1 MRPALQLFNSRTR
14 SVEPFR
20 PAGDPVSLYICGVT
34 PYDTTHL
41 GHIFTYSA
49 WDVLLRVLRHGGFR
63 TAYVQ
68 NLTDIDDAIL
78 RAARER
84 STDWRELCTTWTRR
98 YVEDM
103 IELNVLPPDH
113 FPRAT
118 AMLDGIVA
126 TVRRLVDVGVAYP
139 SGGSVFFAVDAW
151 PEYGR
156 LSGIPRDDMLA
167 IANQRGN
174 RPDDPRKRDP
184 LDFPLWQAHEE
195 GEPAWPSPWGPG
207 RPGWHIECSTMASRY
222 LGPSIDIH
230 GGGADLI
237 FPHHESEVAQS
248 ECATGRVP
256 FVGTWF
262 HTGLVHKDGEKM
274 SKSKGNLIM
283 LRDLLPATSVDG
295 FRLYMASHRY
305 REPWEHDDGALAQA
319 TAAAGSI
326 SAAAAAAG
334 APRSAAALEAAADRA
349 DFLAALADD
358 LDTPAAVTVLRRLA
372 GRILEASQ
380 NRFNVDDA
388 RGTLVELAALLG
400 LRPGAREPAPDVEEG
415 WRRHLRDVGE
425 G

>member
-1 MRPALQLFNSRTR
+1 MRPALHLYNSRTR
-14 SVEPFR
+14 SVERLR
-20 PAGDPVSLYICGVT
+20 PAGDPVTLYICGVT

-49 WDVLLRVLRHGGFR
+49 WDVLVRVLRHDGLR

-78 RAARER
+78 RASRER
-84 STDWRELCTTWTRR
+84 STDWRELCTIWTRR

-103 IELNVLPPDH
+103 IALNILPPDH

-126 TVRRLVDVGVAYP
+126 TTERLLSAGVAYE
-139 SGGSVFFAVDAW
+139 SGGSVFFSVAAW
-151 PEYGR
+151 PDYGR
-156 LSGIPRDDMLA
+156 LSRIPPDDMLA

-174 RPDDPRKRDP
+174 RADDPRKRSP

-195 GEPAWPSPWGPG
+195 GEPWWPSPWGPG
-207 RPGWHIECSTMASRY
+207 RPGWHIECSTMASHY
-222 LGPSIDIH
+222 LGPTIDVH

-248 ECATGRVP
+248 ECATGRSP

-283 LRDLLPATSVDG
+283 LRDLMPSTSVDG
-295 FRLYMASHRY
+295 FRLYMASHHY
-305 REPWEHDDGALAQA
+305 REPWEHDGAALDRA
-319 TAAAGSI
+319 TADAAAI
-326 SAAAAAAG
+326 AAAAG
-334 APRSAAALEAAADRA
+334 VSGAPPSAPPLEAGDDRA
-349 DFLAALADD
+349 SVLDALADD
-358 LDTPAAVTVLRRLA
+358 LDTPAAATALRRLA
-372 GRILEASQ
+372 GRILEAAG
-380 NRFNVDDA
+380 NGLNVDDA
-388 RGTLVELAALLG
+388 RATLVDLAGLLG
-400 LRPGAREPAPDVEEG
+400 LRPGARGTAAEVEAG
-415 WRRHLRDVGE
+415 WRRHVPDLAGD
-425 G
+425 